1 METELDTEQ
10 KEKEF
15 PVEYQIF
22 ALSLREKD
30 AIVFFDAFL
39 PEDIARPAAK
49 PVRAP
54 PMLNIRGSRI
64 LRKAASFGD
73 CSAG

>member
-1 METELDTEQ
+1 MESELDTEQ

-30 AIVFFDAFL
+30 AISFFDAFL
-39 PEDIARPAAK
+39 PEDI
-49 PVRAP
+49 VGTIHGQTGI
-54 PMLNIRGSRI
+54 NEFSN
-64 LRKAASFGD
+64 
-73 CSAG
+73 